1 MVMCLAAVVEGLKNE
16 GRLMKGLNGD
26 IRRDND
32 RLLYLE
38 EDFLDDQLRHAH
50 NGVPRQIKPLY

>member
-1 MVMCLAAVVEGLKNE
+1 MAAEGLKNE
-16 GRLMKGLNGD
+16 GLTKGLNDD